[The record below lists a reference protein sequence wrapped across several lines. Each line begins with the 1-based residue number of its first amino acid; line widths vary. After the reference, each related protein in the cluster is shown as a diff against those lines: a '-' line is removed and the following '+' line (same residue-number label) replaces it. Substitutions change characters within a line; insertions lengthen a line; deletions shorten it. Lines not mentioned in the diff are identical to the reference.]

1 VVVDLV
7 CCCDACCAESRM
19 RGEHVA
25 LLLFGCAVCGLWL
38 LVDAVTDATTLQIGS
53 NWERLHALFGQV
65 IAIAEF

>member
-25 LLLFGCAVCGLWL
+25 LLLFGSLLLWL
-38 LVDAVTDATTLQIGS
+38 VVAC
-53 NWERLHALFGQV
+53 
-65 IAIAEF
+65 